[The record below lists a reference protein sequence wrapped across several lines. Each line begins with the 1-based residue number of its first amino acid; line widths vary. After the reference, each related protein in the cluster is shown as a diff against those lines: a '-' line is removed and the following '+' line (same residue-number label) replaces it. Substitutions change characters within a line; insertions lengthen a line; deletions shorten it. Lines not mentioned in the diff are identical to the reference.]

1 MSQSILATNPDGY
14 QIVKLPLRIS
24 TSRVG
29 GIRINKVFVVNE
41 TNSWQRH
48 VFKIK
53 DIYCDYDNVSNLNL
67 TNSFNL
73 EYSQMYPDNYSH
85 TDFHIEKSFDLIDD
99 DFFNFSVT
107 FEPLSE
113 ITVTGVFE
121 CELRIDYQ
129 TINNLGFDFFIL
141 QIVGECREQRVQV
154 IDGVNT
160 SSPNYILKVH
170 GSSYNNE
177 FIRLG

>member
-1 MSQSILATNPDGY
+1 MPQSILETNSDGY

-29 GIRINKVFVVNE
+29 GIKIDKVFVANK
-41 TNSWQRH
+41 TDSWQRH
-48 VFKIK
+48 TFKIK
-53 DIYCDYDNVSNLNL
+53 DTYCDYSNVSNLNL
-67 TNSFNL
+67 TNGFNL

-99 DFFNFSVT
+99 DFFDFSVT

-113 ITVTGVFE
+113 ITVTGVFA
-121 CELRIDYQ
+121 CMLRIDYQ
-129 TINNLGFDFFIL
+129 NIDNLGVDFFDIG
-141 QIVGECREQRVQV
+141 IVGECREQRIQI
-154 IDGVNT
+154 IDGVDT
-160 SSPNYILKVH
+160 SSPSYILKVH

>member
-85 TDFHIEKSFDLIDD
+85 TDFHI
-99 DFFNFSVT
+99 
-107 FEPLSE
+107 
-113 ITVTGVFE
+113 TVTGVFE

>member
-1 MSQSILATNPDGY
+1 
-14 QIVKLPLRIS
+14 
-24 TSRVG
+24 
-29 GIRINKVFVVNE
+29 
-41 TNSWQRH
+41 
-48 VFKIK
+48 
-53 DIYCDYDNVSNLNL
+53 
-67 TNSFNL
+67 
-73 EYSQMYPDNYSH
+73 MYPDNYSH

>member
-85 TDFHIEKSFDLIDD
+85 TDFHIEKSFDKVI
-99 DFFNFSVT
+99 
-107 FEPLSE
+107 FEFAIRCVASWSKYK
-113 ITVTGVFE
+113 G
-121 CELRIDYQ
+121 D
-129 TINNLGFDFFIL
+129 
-141 QIVGECREQRVQV
+141 
-154 IDGVNT
+154 
-160 SSPNYILKVH
+160 SPATPPARPPKY
-170 GSSYNNE
+170 G
-177 FIRLG
+177 